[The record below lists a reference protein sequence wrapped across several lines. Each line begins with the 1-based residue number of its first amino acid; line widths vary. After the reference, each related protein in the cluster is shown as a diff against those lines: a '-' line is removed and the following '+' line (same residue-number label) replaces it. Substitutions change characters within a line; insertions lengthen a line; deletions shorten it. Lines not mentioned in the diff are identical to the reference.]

1 MGEILQNII
10 GQGDYSE
17 VIIIG
22 SVILASTV
30 VICLIDLVYRLFR
43 NFWRGKS

>member
-1 MGEILQNII
+1 MGEIITNII
-10 GQGDYSE
+10 GQGEYSE

-22 SVILASTV
+22 CVILTSTV
-30 VICLIDLVYRLFR
+30 IICLIDLVYRLFR